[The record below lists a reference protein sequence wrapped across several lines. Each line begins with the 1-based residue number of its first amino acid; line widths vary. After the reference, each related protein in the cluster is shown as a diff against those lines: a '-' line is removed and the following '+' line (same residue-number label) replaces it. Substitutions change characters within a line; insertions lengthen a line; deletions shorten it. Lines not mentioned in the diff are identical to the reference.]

1 MEARSFPEQQ
11 DHFFGTLIYVV
22 SFSLFLIL
30 TIFFSLLSNQ
40 DFLFPFLRAWL
51 VGPTAEVVSACLS
64 RGTFSTFL
72 REENRGFEKKAC
84 LQKLS

>member
-30 TIFFSLLSNQ
+30 TIFFFSSIKPRLPVPFSQGLACWTNSRSGLGLLIKRN
-40 DFLFPFLRAWL
+40 FLNLPER
-51 VGPTAEVVSACLS
+51 
-64 RGTFSTFL
+64 
-72 REENRGFEKKAC
+72 REQR
-84 LQKLS
+84 L